1 MKILVSTVTAAG
13 LLLGGAGVYTSN
25 EPGDAAEKEPAPVAL
40 RTVTQQPAP
49 SRFDR
54 WAARTERQMEAYVL
68 AQYGLVAPR

>member
-13 LLLGGAGVYTSN
+13 LLLGGAGVYSSN
-25 EPGDAAEKEPAPVAL
+25 QPGDAGENEPTAVEQG
-40 RTVTQQPAP
+40 TVRQQPTF

-54 WAARTERQMEAYVL
+54 WAARTERQMEAYAL